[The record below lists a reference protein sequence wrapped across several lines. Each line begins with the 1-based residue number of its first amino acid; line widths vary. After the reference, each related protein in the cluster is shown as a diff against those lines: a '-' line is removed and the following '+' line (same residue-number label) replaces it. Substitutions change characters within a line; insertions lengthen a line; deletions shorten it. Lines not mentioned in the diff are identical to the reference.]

1 MQPLFKHDL
10 ALTLHFA
17 SALFLGIYNAKVTRI
32 DDPSERRSWE
42 MAQSS
47 VLSGIL
53 DYLDEHKTAKAK
65 GPIGQAFFTTLC
77 RLYFSSAIDQPVKA
91 DPDLLATVYMLL
103 SDIVSGQAGNAA
115 AFRKELMGGDVENVD
130 LSSSGQKITVTLK
143 LNSPPSIGK
152 NLVKCGTQNI
162 EAHWNLEKSEVDRF
176 VRSLRHRKVVTNTKN
191 LEYTRKLSI
200 AEAVSLQQ
208 SSSPPKPTQDKVEVI
223 QNLWGD
229 TESNRAGTDCLPTSP
244 FLARILPPNS
254 EEGRAMVSAEEP
266 SKTVF
271 IDGEGNLTD
280 KPTRVEQKPASPAV
294 TEKASNVKPD
304 PILMTKALS
313 VLTRTLSAGK
323 GPGQEQVPQRNK
335 PGILSKRKS
344 QVVISEEESEVTDP
358 DDEFNPPSPSPM
370 STFSLRP
377 APSGGKPEMKV
388 AATKCGPGNKK
399 ASAPAVASL
408 TKPTP
413 KQEKPKLLES
423 RDVPGAKASAPP
435 VKRDPSAPPRS
446 VAAKKRSAPEPM
458 DDDDEP
464 PAPPAKK
471 ARPSPKSKPP
481 PSTRYSKRKLRNSS
495 PITVDVSDDDEPPKA
510 PSTTLKRPLLDS
522 RKKKAA
528 MKDRNGQA
536 NTKQPAPR
544 PRRKTATNQNK
555 ENTPHRKDLKPD
567 TMSLRKGSGVKPP
580 LKKDLLSVKKEAVTP
595 HVKPKEAPKSTDTKR
610 SDKPKQAPWQRD
622 SFMTNIQNQSTPVK
636 QPEVEVEPEQNSMD
650 WEPTPAGAFD
660 FETVKPGEQELIV
673 VSDDSNASKTFVTEP
688 VAEYWMP
695 TKGANE
701 SFDEPVIVKMEQ
713 RDIVM
718 VDLTSPVK
726 PLVAL
731 EPKKPHTVAGRQAD
745 VKVEAGMRGNAPE
758 TRVEPEHNHKKRRE
772 SFSRVEMPKHDTGES
787 KSARGKDEKI
797 EHSDKTSADATHSS
811 GAKQPEARIQ
821 PRHQDEEPEQPPKA
835 EVPVKSSDVGGG
847 SKTLATVSKKVG
859 KIPSYPR
866 LPSERPPERPKATN
880 KKQDDG
886 RGEYTLRL
894 PRLRATDRG
903 IHGRLRSDSPKGLI
917 ERDVQPSNYQ
927 RPSYATK
934 NPLQQRNSNDPAQ
947 DILEVLR
954 QINEG
959 ILDKINRR
967 CEDTSQGMS
976 LALLE
981 ILEGAAEDLKPFAE
995 HFNALVDIEEEYA
1008 THRRKIMTAIDSFRK
1023 SADQAGQAIKQIT
1036 QSHGRHGLSKRFSP
1050 TLFTKPVPTVTLDF

>member
-1 MQPLFKHDL
+1 M
-10 ALTLHFA
+10 
-17 SALFLGIYNAKVTRI
+17 
-32 DDPSERRSWE
+32 
-42 MAQSS
+42 
-47 VLSGIL
+47 
-53 DYLDEHKTAKAK
+53 
-65 GPIGQAFFTTLC
+65 
-77 RLYFSSAIDQPVKA
+77 
-91 DPDLLATVYMLL
+91 
-103 SDIVSGQAGNAA
+103 
-115 AFRKELMGGDVENVD
+115 
-130 LSSSGQKITVTLK
+130 
-143 LNSPPSIGK
+143 
-152 NLVKCGTQNI
+152 
-162 EAHWNLEKSEVDRF
+162 
-176 VRSLRHRKVVTNTKN
+176 
-191 LEYTRKLSI
+191 
-200 AEAVSLQQ
+200 
-208 SSSPPKPTQDKVEVI
+208 
-223 QNLWGD
+223 
-229 TESNRAGTDCLPTSP
+229 PTSP
-244 FLARILPPNS
+244 FLPRILPPNS
-254 EEGRAMVSAEEP
+254 EEGRALVPAEQP
-266 SKTVF
+266 SKTVY

-280 KPTRVEQKPASPAV
+280 KPTRVEQKPAPPPI

-335 PGILSKRKS
+335 SGILSKRKL

-358 DDEFNPPSPSPM
+358 DDELNPPSPSPM
-370 STFSLRP
+370 RTFSLRP
-377 APSGGKPEMKV
+377 APSGGKPEMEV
-388 AATKCGPGNKK
+388 AATKGGPGNKK
-399 ASAPAVASL
+399 ASAPAVTSL
-408 TKPTP
+408 TKPTLE
-413 KQEKPKLLES
+413 QEKPKLLES
-423 RDVPGAKASAPP
+423 KDVPGAKANAPSAS
-435 VKRDPSAPPRS
+435 VKREPSAPLRA
-446 VAAKKRSAPEPM
+446 VTATKRSAPEPV

-471 ARPSPKSKPP
+471 ARPSPKSRPP

-495 PITVDVSDDDEPPKA
+495 PITVDISDDDEPPKA

-522 RKKKAA
+522 KKKKAV

-536 NTKQPAPR
+536 NAKQPVPR

-555 ENTPHRKDLKPD
+555 ENTPHRKESKPD
-567 TMSLRKGSGVKPP
+567 IMSLRKESEVKPP
-580 LKKDLLSVKKEAVTP
+580 LKKDHLSVKKEAATP
-595 HVKPKEAPKSTDTKR
+595 HVKPKKAPKLTDIKR

-650 WEPTPAGAFD
+650 WEPTPAGVFD
-660 FETVKPGEQELIV
+660 FESVEPVEQGVLVI
-673 VSDDSNASKTFVTEP
+673 SDDSNVSKTFVTEP

-695 TKGANE
+695 TKGANG

-713 RDIVM
+713 KDIVM

-731 EPKKPHTVAGRQAD
+731 EPKKPHTVAGRQEDA
-745 VKVEAGMRGNAPE
+745 KVEARTRDAPE
-758 TRVEPEHNHKKRRE
+758 TKVEPEHNHKKRRE
-772 SFSRVEMPKHDTGES
+772 SFSRVEMPKHDIGEN

-797 EHSDKTSADATHSS
+797 EHSNKTSADATHSS
-811 GAKQPEARIQ
+811 GVKQPEAKIQ
-821 PRHQDEEPEQPPKA
+821 SHHQDEEPEQPPKA

-847 SKTLATVSKKVG
+847 TKTPATVGKKVG
-859 KIPSYPR
+859 KLPSYPR
-866 LPSERPPERPKATN
+866 LSSERPPERPKATN
-880 KKQDDG
+880 KKEDDG

-894 PRLRATDRG
+894 PRLQATDR
-903 IHGRLRSDSPKGLI
+903 GRLRSDSPKSLFK
-917 ERDVQPSNYQ
+917 RDVQPSNYQ
-927 RPSYATK
+927 RPAYATK

-959 ILDKINRR
+959 ILDKINRK

-981 ILEGAAEDLKPFAE
+981 ILEGAAEDLKPLAE

-1036 QSHGRHGLSKRFSP
+1036 QNHGRHGLSKRFSP
-1050 TLFTKPVPTVTLDF
+1050 TLFTKPVPTATLDF